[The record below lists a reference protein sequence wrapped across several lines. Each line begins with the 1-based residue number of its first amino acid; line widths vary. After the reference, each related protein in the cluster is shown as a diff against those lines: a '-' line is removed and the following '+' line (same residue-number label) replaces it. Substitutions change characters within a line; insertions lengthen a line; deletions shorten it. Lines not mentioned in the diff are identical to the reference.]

1 MHGLIV
7 ICLQVFSLSALKVF
21 TEDELDTVLCGEN
34 VTWSV
39 SIHNPSATV
48 LLFCFDH

>member
-1 MHGLIV
+1 MHVLIV
-7 ICLQVFSLSALKVF
+7 ICLQVFPLSALKVF

-39 SIHNPSATV
+39 SIHNS
-48 LLFCFDH
+48 FCYILCLMN